1 MTYKYLTVTMI
12 RNVRENGIIDQTVF
26 KMYGFDSLIFSRQVI
41 DIINGYI
48 SCIRPR
54 LNPNC
59 DYLLITRNGT
69 QLTRISDV
77 FGRLVFQAI
86 GKYINP
92 TRYRQIIET
101 ESAENLTIDD
111 QQALSEDHKHTSLVA
126 KVHYQK
132 LQSREVAEQGKIAMD
147 KLRNESQSVHTIQRI
162 NDSLTSVRNRDVTDF
177 DIETNVLS
185 SIDVKQSN
193 SKNVKRQKKV
203 PFSEIEDKFLRAGI
217 KKYGCKWTAILSDP
231 ELKFHSSRQSAT
243 LITRAKNQKFI
254 F

>member
-1 MTYKYLTVTMI
+1 M
-12 RNVRENGIIDQTVF
+12 
-26 KMYGFDSLIFSRQVI
+26 I

-86 GKYINP
+86 ENNINP

-111 QQALSEDHKHTSLVA
+111 QQALSEDQKHTSLVA

-132 LQSREVAEQGKIAMD
+132 LQSRHVAEKGKIAMD
-147 KLRNESQSVHTIQRI
+147 KLRNESRSVHTIQRI
-162 NDSLTSVRNRDVTDF
+162 NDSLTSVRNGNVTDF
-177 DIETNVLS
+177 DIETNILS

-193 SKNVKRQKKV
+193 RKNVKRQKKV

-217 KKYGCKWTAILSDP
+217 KKYGCKLTAILSDP
-231 ELKFHSSRQSAT
+231 ELKFHSSR
-243 LITRAKNQKFI
+243 
-254 F
+254 